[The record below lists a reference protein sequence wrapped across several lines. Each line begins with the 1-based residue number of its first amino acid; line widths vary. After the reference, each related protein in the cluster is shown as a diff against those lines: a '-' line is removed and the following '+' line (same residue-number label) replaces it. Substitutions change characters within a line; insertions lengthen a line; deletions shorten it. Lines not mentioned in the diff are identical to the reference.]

1 MAKERNAFK
10 LGVFTIIVVVVAVVV
25 LILVSKGVSGRMST
39 IFVRFE
45 PTTIMPS
52 LAPGSFVLVGGQK
65 VGRVDATSLVRD
77 PGSDESKPTYFVE
90 AKISLRADIRLR
102 ADCSAFAEGP
112 PLGGDG
118 IVKIDLGR
126 SDKLFEGEFIAGAE
140 PGGFAALLA
149 SVQSEFD
156 STNPASLLGQLKMQL
171 DPEAATSLIAKL
183 HQSLAD
189 INSMTASL
197 ANELT
202 VSERA
207 TVLSKL
213 HLVADNIAEMTG
225 SLRREFDPSRPNV
238 TLAKLHMAMDGI
250 NDGLTVIKRI
260 LASGEEPITKTLANV
275 ETMSDH
281 FRAETDPE
289 LPSSLMAHLKQ
300 TSELINASV
309 MDINTVTKATRDVM
323 VLNRENL
330 NRTLINLKESSD
342 HIKTGLKYVLRNP
355 WKLFNPPSLAELRQ
369 QSLFDAA
376 RSFSEAASRIDGA
389 TAQLRALAELHNG
402 QIPLDDPDLARI
414 QADLKESAEI
424 YDRAEAEVWK
434 QLGGRGG

>member
-10 LGVFTIIVVVVAVVV
+10 LGIFTIIVVVVAVVV
-25 LILVSKGVSGRMST
+25 LMLISKGVSGRMST
-39 IFVRFE
+39 VFIRFE

-77 PGSDESKPTYFVE
+77 TASDESKPTYYVE
-90 AKISLRADIRLR
+90 VKLSLRADIVLR

-118 IVKIDLGR
+118 IVKIDLGK
-126 SDKLFEGEFIAGAE
+126 SDKLFLGEFIAGSE

-149 SVQSEFD
+149 SVQNEFD
-156 STNPASLLGQLKMQL
+156 ATNPASLLGQLKMQL
-171 DPEAATSLIAKL
+171 DPEAASSLMTKL
-183 HQSLAD
+183 HQSMVD

-225 SLRREFDPSRPNV
+225 SLRREFDPARPNV
-238 TLAKLHMAMDGI
+238 TLAKLHLAMDGI
-250 NDGLTVIKRI
+250 NDGLAVITRI
-260 LASGEEPITKTLANV
+260 LASGEAPITKTLANV

-281 FRAETDPE
+281 FRTETDPE
-289 LPSSLMAHLKQ
+289 RPSSLMAHLKQ
-300 TSELINASV
+300 TSALIKASV
-309 MDINTVTKATRDVM
+309 MDINTATKATRDLL

-355 WKLFNPPSLAELRQ
+355 WKLFNPPTLAELRQ

-414 QADLKESAEI
+414 KADLKESAEI